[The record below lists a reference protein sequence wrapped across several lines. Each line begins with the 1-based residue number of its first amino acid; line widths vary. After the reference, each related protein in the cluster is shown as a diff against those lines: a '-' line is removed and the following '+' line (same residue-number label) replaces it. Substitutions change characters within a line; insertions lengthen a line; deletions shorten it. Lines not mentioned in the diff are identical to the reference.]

1 MGLVGKLE
9 AEILILAPADKFH
22 EVWGGRPHHMS
33 SVSPGKVQKVD
44 LHEGDWG
51 NVGSVIEWSY
61 VIDGKN
67 HVAKEIVEAIDKENK
82 AVTFKVIEGDLLK
95 EYKSFKAIVQ
105 TISKGEATWVRWTFE
120 YEKLNKEIPAPVKL
134 LGFVIHMSEEL
145 DDHLIQA

>member
-1 MGLVGKLE
+1 MKFFLYFYKFW
-9 AEILILAPADKFH
+9 LILDLSIFFFPKYPLIYLRYIQFSL
-22 EVWGGRPHHMS
+22 EI
-33 SVSPGKVQKVD
+33 D

-51 NVGSVIEWSY
+51 TVGSVIEWSY

-105 TISKGEATWVRWTFE
+105 TISKGETTWVRWTFE
-120 YEKLNKEIPAPVKL
+120 YEKLNKEISTPVKL
-134 LGFVIHMSEEL
+134 LGFVIHMNEEL